1 MATLANIF
9 NQFLGAGSV
18 ADAAPRSVTWETSEE
33 CKLRALPNEDVYLFT
48 KRIDNARV
56 VRQADPR
63 ARARDWKVL
72 GGSSL
77 AAILAIAISLPHAYG
92 LIAGYELSQLQVENQ
107 RLRSERTR
115 LKVDEARAASAE
127 RLHGLAEAHRF
138 VAPGGD
144 RTVYLE
150 PRNEKSL
157 ALNRDNRQ

>member
-48 KRIDNARV
+48 KRIDNSRV

-72 GGSSL
+72 GGGSV
-77 AAILAIAISLPHAYG
+77 AAILAIAISLPPAYG
-92 LIAGYELSQLQVENQ
+92 LIAGYQLSQLQIQNEQLRMEQVRLQVE
-107 RLRSERTR
+107 
-115 LKVDEARAASAE
+115 EARISSADK
-127 RLHGLAEAHRF
+127 LHGWAEAQNF
-138 VAPGGD
+138 VAPASD
-144 RTVYLE
+144 RTIYLE
-150 PRNEKSL
+150 PKNDKSL
-157 ALNRDNRQ
+157 AMNRR